1 MESKTVEPIS
11 EPIEIPES
19 QKYILCLLNSKGI
32 PSKYVVFNGNSTPMT
47 DKQIK
52 QKLFSKDGE
61 RAIFDAINPQP
72 EFHNSSQQI
81 HKDDT
86 IRTIKK
92 KIIHE
97 LGKNEVCYE
106 ELYIFG
112 QRYLTVDHVKVIDQQ
127 KGLFNGKLMSQFA
140 INIQLKSEFY
150 EELIAMEKPAYYYED
165 FTKYINKT
173 EKYKVSIPLG
183 QRFATY
189 HDLLFSGNPYDVE
202 LRKDDPIPA
211 FQMAKNNELYT
222 FENQLLLNY
231 GELADNVIYVCRA
244 GDVLDY
250 ADAANYSYADNS
262 TVEKLAIDHS
272 FLVELYFPLLYKAEV
287 INKDTFMEKQQ
298 EFIANNNLLL
308 KPGTFQLHD
317 TVDLFYNIH
326 NSKKSEL
333 NYIDLGVSEF
343 NIVLHPEVEIPI
355 PLDIIFKQIHAS
367 KGSESPYYPFT
378 PMIKYNPG
386 KRREIMFRF
395 YSEFTSKDGRKI
407 PWLPKKTINTIS
419 RDNKKQNQIIF
430 YIKYTTFKKE
440 IIDIFVELSANGN
453 ICVRSNMVTPI
464 SVKAL
469 ETIIYNVVN
478 PIIIKINKTLAKSG
492 YKMQHFDKLTEPN
505 IEVINLKYQSSI
517 ESKAVNFKKVLGC
530 LTSMFD
536 VMDTDLDVSKGIVLN
551 FIRVDNYQKMNA
563 IASTIT
569 EVFKRTNS
577 QAEIIETLSTNF
589 SLSRDAAMAEIVNY
603 FNQHQRIH
611 GQFVNKQ
618 VDIVDNPGFPVSIYK
633 SPFDNKLQ
641 IKVDQINA
649 IEFVEIIHIYM
660 DSILRTLM
668 QSQDIPASL
677 VGKMNSL
684 CSKMNK
690 TDEDKIENIILNKKT
705 TIVEPVIFAP
715 GFVDGE
721 ESDEED
727 KYLPGED
734 DEDDDGENIAIGD
747 SGIVAE
753 SESDSESSSESDSES
768 SSSSDSDVEEEP
780 DVKLEPEHEPV
791 STDKPEI
798 KTEPVSTNEPE
809 SVSNSE
815 EEQEQ
820 EGYLPEEEDEDVE
833 EEEEEG
839 YLPEEP
845 SASSSEN
852 SSNKKSGGAGKSGN
866 GASKAKEEKSN
877 IFTKRMMEK
886 EPNLILKK
894 PQGKFVSYSRICP
907 ANGSLQPVILTDE
920 EKNEIDKEHSGAYTN
935 AIKYGSDPKNQFWY
949 ICPRFWCLKTNKP
962 MTEDEVNRGE
972 CGGKIIPDNAKP
984 PPPDHFI
991 FEFTDPKYHKDENGK
1006 YVYHSPGFKPPHS
1019 HPDPKLCLPCC
1030 YSTWATKGK
1039 ALSQQQTRRQQCGLI
1054 DVNTNKVGPDGK
1066 KSQISIQTVPKEGA
1080 EDKEVIGL
1088 VKPQEDDETKKEKEK
1103 KKQKGKNNVLGV
1115 ERYPVPQYRWGFLP
1129 LPVEKFLRTK
1139 NTKYVLKSDPAYI
1152 QSGKRPLLRYGVEQ
1166 SPHQS
1171 FLGVISD
1178 IYSTYSEIDLL
1189 TIEQMRQKIVELLTL
1204 DNYLKLHNGSMT
1216 SIFKPNKYTVDDVS
1230 VENYKDTFFYSQ
1242 IDLYDPSQYAFLKES
1257 ISSFENFKNYLSDPD
1272 AMIDHTYLWDII
1284 SSEESVLF
1292 EGGVN
1297 LVIMEILYNDA
1308 TDNIDLLCPTNAYSS
1323 NVYNKDR
1330 GTIVV
1335 LKHDNFYEPIY
1346 LYEGKEKENAKT
1358 KISEEPIKI
1367 FTDMNATDELK
1378 ALRKVLNMVMETS
1391 GRKCK
1396 PIQTRP
1402 RTYTFKENV
1411 AVDIL
1416 MKNATDIGLTVK
1428 KQVMNYNG
1436 KVIALMVET
1445 QEQVMVYLPC
1455 FPSRLIANMDSI
1467 FMNTV
1472 QWSDYVTSRDALNKI
1487 SSDSSGR
1494 ILCKPMMKV
1503 IEDEMIVGIL
1513 TETNQLVQIAGPEAD
1528 TFEDGLPVFNGVS
1541 SNLDITLAT
1550 SKKED
1555 DLRVNTVSNI
1565 RLETQFYGAFR
1576 TEIRNLLN
1584 DYSYREIREQILSI
1598 LDNPKFLYSLKM
1610 KKLDILVRHLT
1621 QNAFHFVGDI
1631 DVEIKQK
1638 VGELSNCNSGSCDV
1652 KSFCLKR
1659 HGKTCFPKKNLIN
1672 PETDNDKF
1680 YFMRVCD
1687 ELIRYKRIRLFM
1699 LDNKRYLNISNV
1711 DYSINQDE
1719 VLLLNSVMTDKYFDD
1734 LVPFQNNK
1742 YAKNVTYEIAAPSK
1756 NSGFYQNFSNKVP
1769 VGEQILS

>member
-1 MESKTVEPIS
+1 MESKLVEPIS

-19 QKYILCLLNSKGI
+19 QKYILCLLNSEGK
-32 PSKYVVFNGNSTPMT
+32 PTKYIVCNGNSTPMT
-47 DKQIK
+47 DEQIK

-61 RAIFDAINPQP
+61 RENFDAINPQP

-97 LGKNEVCYE
+97 LGKNDVCYE

-112 QRYLTVDHVKVIDQQ
+112 QQYLTVDPVKVIDQQ
-127 KGLFNGKLMSQFA
+127 KGLFNGKLVSQFA
-140 INIQLKSEFY
+140 INIQLKEDFY
-150 EELIAMEKPAYYYED
+150 NELIEMKKDAYNYED

-189 HDLLFSGNPYDVE
+189 RDLLFSGNPYDVE

-211 FQMAKNNELYT
+211 FQMVKNNELYT

-231 GELADNVIYVCRA
+231 GELIGNVIYVCKA

-250 ADAANYSYADNS
+250 ADASIYSYVDGS
-262 TVEKLAIDHS
+262 TVEKFVIDHS
-272 FLVELYFPLLYKAEV
+272 FLVELYYPLLFKSD
-287 INKDTFMEKQQ
+287 ITTKDAFIEKHQ
-298 EFIANNNLLL
+298 EFIERNNTLI
-308 KPGTFQLHD
+308 KQGTFQLHD
-317 TVDLFYNIH
+317 TVDLFYNVY
-326 NSKKSEL
+326 NSRKEEL
-333 NYIDLGVSEF
+333 NYMEMGISDF
-343 NIVLHPEVEIPI
+343 NIVLHPDTEIPI
-355 PLDIIFKQIHAS
+355 PLDIIFKQIHAT
-367 KGSESPYYPFT
+367 KGSDKPYYPFT
-378 PMIKYNPG
+378 PMIKYTPG
-386 KRREIMFRF
+386 KRREVMFRF

-407 PWLPKKTINTIS
+407 PWLPKKTINAIS
-419 RDNKKQNQIIF
+419 RDNKKQNQILF
-430 YIKYTTFKKE
+430 YIKYTTYKKE
-440 IIDIFVELSANGN
+440 ILDIFVEINTNGN
-453 ICVRSNMVTPI
+453 IRVRSNLNAPI
-464 SVKAL
+464 STEAL
-469 ETIIYNVVN
+469 ETIVYNVVN
-478 PIIIKINKTLAKSG
+478 PIIIKINKILEKSG
-492 YKMQHFDKLTEPN
+492 YKMRRFDKLTDDN
-505 IEVINLKYQSSI
+505 IEVVNFKYQSSI
-517 ESKAVNFKKVLGC
+517 QSNTVNIKKVLGC
-530 LTSMFD
+530 LTSLFD
-536 VMDTDLDVSKGIVLN
+536 VLDTELDFSKGILLN
-551 FIRVDNYQKMNA
+551 FIRVDNYEKMNA
-563 IASTIT
+563 IAATIT

-577 QAEIIETLSTNF
+577 QADIIESLTTNF
-589 SLSRDAAMAEIVNY
+589 SLSRDEALNEIVNY

-611 GQFVNKQ
+611 GQYVNKQ
-618 VDIVDNPGFPVSIYK
+618 VDIVDNPGFPVSFYK

-641 IKVDQINA
+641 IKVDLINSV
-649 IEFVEIIHIYM
+649 EFVDIIRIYM
-660 DSILRTLM
+660 DSILRMLLQP
-668 QSQDIPASL
+668 QSISQVLTSKIN
-677 VGKMNSL
+677 VL
-684 CSKMNK
+684 CSKQNK
-690 TDEDKIENIILNKKT
+690 PDEDKIENIILNKKT
-705 TIVEPVIFAP
+705 TIVEPVIFP
-715 GFVDGE
+715 QGSVDDE
-721 ESDEED
+721 ESGSEQD
-727 KYLPGED
+727 KYLP
-734 DEDDDGENIAIGD
+734 DEDDDGEVIEVGNKED
-747 SGIVAE
+747 E
-753 SESDSESSSESDSES
+753 SE
-768 SSSSDSDVEEEP
+768 VE
-780 DVKLEPEHEPV
+780 
-791 STDKPEI
+791 
-798 KTEPVSTNEPE
+798 
-809 SVSNSE
+809 
-815 EEQEQ
+815 Q
-820 EGYLPEEEDEDVE
+820 

-839 YLPEEP
+839 YLPQEP
-845 SASSSEN
+845 SAN
-852 SSNKKSGGAGKSGN
+852 SNDSGSNKKSSGGV
-866 GASKAKEEKSN
+866 KEEKSN

-907 ANGSLQPVILTDE
+907 ANASLQPVILTDE

-962 MTEDEVNRGE
+962 MTEDEVKRGE

-1019 HPDPKLCLPCC
+1019 HPDANMCLPCC

-1039 ALSQQQTRRQQCGLI
+1039 AFSQQQTRRQQCGLI
-1054 DVNTNKVGPDGK
+1054 DVNTGKIGPDGK
-1066 KSQISIQTVPKEGA
+1066 KSQISIQTVPSEAA
-1080 EDKEVIGL
+1080 EDKAAIGL
-1088 VKPQEDDETKKEKEK
+1088 VKPKEHDDVKKEKEK
-1103 KKQKGKNNVLGV
+1103 KKQKGKNNVLGI
-1115 ERYPVPQYRWGFLP
+1115 ERYPIPQYRWGFLP
-1129 LPVEKFLRTK
+1129 LSVEKFLRTK
-1139 NTKYVLKSDPAYI
+1139 NSKYVLKSDPAYI

-1171 FLGVISD
+1171 FLGVIAD
-1178 IYSTYSEIDLL
+1178 IYSSYSEIDLL

-1242 IDLYDPSQYAFLKES
+1242 IDLYNPYQYAFLKES

-1272 AMIDHTYLWDII
+1272 AIIDHTYLWDII
-1284 SSEESVLF
+1284 SSDESVLF
-1292 EGGVN
+1292 DGGLN
-1297 LVIMEILYNDA
+1297 MVIMEIMYNDV
-1308 TDNIDLLCPTNAYSS
+1308 TDNIDILCPTNAYSS
-1323 NVYNKDR
+1323 NVYNKSR
-1330 GTIVV
+1330 GTILV
-1335 LKHDNFYEPIY
+1335 LKHDSFYEPIY

-1378 ALRKVLNMVMETS
+1378 TLRKVLTMIMDVS

-1396 PIQTRP
+1396 PMQTRP

-1416 MKNATDIGLTVK
+1416 MKNATDIGLNVK
-1428 KQVMNYNG
+1428 KQVVNYNG

-1445 QEQVMVYLPC
+1445 QDNSGIYLPC

-1467 FMNTV
+1467 FMNNV

-1513 TETNQLVQIAGPEAD
+1513 TETNQLVQLAGPEAD

-1541 SNLDITLAT
+1541 NNLDIALST

-1555 DLRVNTVSNI
+1555 ELRVNTVRNI

-1584 DYSYREIREQILSI
+1584 DYNYREIREQVIHV

-1610 KKLDILVRHLT
+1610 KKLDILIRHLT
-1621 QNAFHFVGDI
+1621 QNAFQFVSDI
-1631 DVEIKQK
+1631 DGEIKQK
-1638 VGELSNCNSGSCDV
+1638 VGELSNCNSGACDV

-1659 HGKTCFPKKNLIN
+1659 HGKSCFPKNNLIH
-1672 PETDNDKF
+1672 PETDNDTF
-1680 YFMRVCD
+1680 YFTRICD

-1699 LDNKRYLNISNV
+1699 LDNKRYLNIANV
-1711 DYSINQDE
+1711 DYSINEDE

-1734 LVPFQNNK
+1734 LLPFQTNK

-1756 NSGFYQNFSNKVP
+1756 TSGFYQNFSNKVP
-1769 VGEQILS
+1769 VGEQNLS